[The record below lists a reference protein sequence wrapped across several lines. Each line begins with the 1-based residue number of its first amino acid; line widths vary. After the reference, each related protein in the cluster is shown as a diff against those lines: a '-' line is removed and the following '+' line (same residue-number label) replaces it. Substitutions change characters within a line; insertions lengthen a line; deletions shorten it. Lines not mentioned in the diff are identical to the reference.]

1 MIRGRIE
8 KQIGSEILCM
18 VPLKLINNTNQL
30 KDTKQYPKDKY

>member
-8 KQIGSEILCM
+8 KQIGSEILYM